1 MDPPRR
7 HTIETTRGGLPIAA
21 IPSPVTLLRPTDTPA
36 VFDTMPDHASG
47 GDVAVLISGGM
58 DSAVLCVDLVARG
71 RRVFPLYV
79 RFGLRWEDAELAS
92 VRRFLHAVER
102 PGLMPLQILEEPVAD
117 IYGPHWST
125 GGSRVPDA
133 QSDDEA
139 VYLPGRNVLLI
150 AKAAVWCLLRD
161 VDELALGCLQ
171 SQPVPGQ
178 HSRVFPRFPVGLEPG
193 DERPDSPQPPAG
205 GAEQGRRLR
214 MGARLPL
221 RHTFSCLSPV
231 GDRHCGDCNKC
242 AERRRGF
249 LKAGVTDETPYA
261 ASFASIP

>member
-1 MDPPRR
+1 MSDFAN
-7 HTIETTRGGLPIAA
+7 G
-21 IPSPVTLLRPTDTPA
+21 D
-36 VFDTMPDHASG
+36 
-47 GDVAVLISGGM
+47 DVAVLISGGI

-71 RRVFPLYV
+71 RRVFPVYV
-79 RFGLRWEDAELAS
+79 RFGLRWEQVELAS
-92 VRRFLHAVER
+92 VRRFLRAVER
-102 PGLMPLQILEEPVAD
+102 PGLMPLHVLDEPVAD

-125 GGSRVPDA
+125 NGSRVPDA

-150 AKAAVWCLLRD
+150 AKAAVWCMLRD

-171 SQPVPGQ
+171 SNP
-178 HSRVFPRFPVGLEPG
+178 F
-193 DERPDSPQPPAG
+193 PDSTPEFYRDYQAVLNL
-205 GAEQGRRLR
+205 AMNGRIRLVRPLEARRKEDVIR
-214 MGARLPL
+214 MGAKLPL

-249 LKAGVTDETPYA
+249 LRAGVTDETPYA
-261 ASFASIP
+261 ASFASTP